1 MPAQKSTIVI
11 IPNFLNMTI
20 SHKNMTISHSKPTIS
35 QPSIPARSTINTLFC
50 PDLLLLNF
58 WYIRLCSH
66 YFLKYI
72 FQIFQTLII
81 LLECSVLRHFYIASY
96 IFWQLLVVTH
106 WFLTI
111 WHLLSIILFSSL
123 CTINYTF
130 YCIILL
136 FVNML
141 HNTTIHAI
149 SIVYITQWQLIN

>member
-20 SHKNMTISHSKPTIS
+20 SHKNMTIS
-35 QPSIPARSTINTLFC
+35 QPSIPARFAINTPFC
-50 PDLLLLNF
+50 PDLPLLNF
-58 WYIRLCSH
+58 WYIRLYSH

-72 FQIFQTLII
+72 FRIFQTLII
-81 LLECSVLRHFYIASY
+81 LSVCSVLRHFYIASY

-111 WHLLSIILFSSL
+111 WHLLSIILFSAL
-123 CTINYTF
+123 CTINYHI